1 MIPMSKKR
9 IHITGVGGQGTLI
22 ATALI
27 GQAALLA
34 GVGANLSEIHGMA
47 QRGGIVESAVTLGDL
62 KDPMVSKGEADILLG
77 FEPAETLRAASR
89 CNSKTVVITNTTPL
103 PPFTVS
109 MGQEEYPDVAPALQ
123 KLAGRV
129 VKLVRLDADSLAR
142 KAGNIL
148 ALNIVMLGALARH
161 GDLPLTRE
169 QFLEAIKKN
178 TKAKFL
184 DMNLKAFEMGYAA

>member
-1 MIPMSKKR
+1 VSKKR

-34 GVGANLSEIHGMA
+34 GINANLSEIHGMA
-47 QRGGIVESAVTLGDL
+47 QRGGIVESAVTLGEL

-89 CNSKTVVITNTTPL
+89 CSSETVVITNTMPL

-109 MGQEEYPDVAPALQ
+109 TGKEEYPDLAPSLG
-123 KLAGRV
+123 KLEQRV
-129 VKLVRLDADSLAR
+129 RKLIKLDANALAR
-142 KAGNIL
+142 KAGNIVT
-148 ALNIVMLGALARH
+148 LNIVMLGALARH
-161 GDLPLTRE
+161 GGLPMTGEQMKQAIRE
-169 QFLEAIKKN
+169 NTKSKFLE
-178 TKAKFL
+178 T
-184 DMNLKAFEMGYAA
+184 NLKAFELGYAA